1 MTLSNIDILIYVNLD
16 TFKTLSQIVTIIT
29 ISMLKPIV
37 NVKAVICRKQISVEG
52 DCHCCH
58 RPSSNWET

>member
-29 ISMLKPIV
+29 ISM
-37 NVKAVICRKQISVEG
+37 NER
-52 DCHCCH
+52 
-58 RPSSNWET
+58 